1 MMSGTLYV
9 CGLFE
14 QELVNKG
21 IMKEGRCRD
30 CMNYEGFKSRGEL
43 FIICVKDGKKR
54 RLEKER
60 TDCPDW
66 VIDTR

>member
-1 MMSGTLYV
+1 MSTIHV

-14 QELVNKG
+14 QELVDKG
-21 IMKEGRCRD
+21 IMKPGRCRD
-30 CMNYEGFKSRGEL
+30 CKNYEGFKSKGEL
-43 FIICVKDGKKR
+43 FIICAKDGKR
-54 RLEKER
+54 RLEKEK